1 MIRIVLMEPN
11 HITRGLRPILI
22 RISVP
27 GTFLPG
33 ALSGLR

>member
-22 RISVP
+22 GIAVT
-27 GTFLPG
+27 GTLLTG